1 MPRPRPALLC
11 ALLALAATP
20 LPLAGCGDA
29 PPALTGTWLP
39 TDARHADGAT
49 DARYT
54 FFADGRARIIMSAG
68 DVPQVY
74 EARYDLAGD
83 TLLTLTDDQ
92 GSERFRVRLDGD
104 TLHLG
109 SPTTG
114 RTTRLVRA
122 R

>member
-1 MPRPRPALLC
+1 MPRLRPALLC
-11 ALLALAATP
+11 SLLAV
-20 LPLAGCGDA
+20 LPACGDA

-39 TDARHADGAT
+39 ADAA

-54 FFADGRARIIMSAG
+54 FFADGRARIVMHAPTADPG
-68 DVPQVY
+68 GGTAPDDAPQVY

-83 TLLTLTDDQ
+83 TLLTLADEQ

-104 TLHLG
+104 TLHLA
-109 SPTTG
+109 SPATG